1 MPLILGTNSIKD
13 TGYNVA
19 NSLRFNGGSSDYLN
33 RTNVAS
39 PTNQFKWTFS
49 FWLKISDIS
58 DSQGSGNQMLFSDF
72 TDASNR
78 GTIFLES
85 DDTLVISDRISN
97 SFTFKYQ
104 TTRKFRDV
112 SAWYHIVVNHDRTLS
127 SPATKVFVNGVQ
139 ETSFGT
145 STNPSQ
151 NGTSYFNKG
160 GQGSLIGKYGGGNE
174 YYNGYIAEAVWI
186 DGSVLDADQFGE
198 FDEDSPTI
206 WKPKDVSGLTFGNN
220 GFYLDFENASSLG
233 ADVSGNSNNFTV
245 NNLTSVDQSTDTC
258 TNNFAT
264 MNPLDNYYANS
275 TFSEGNL
282 KLVTSTSNYS
292 INTSTFWLSSG
303 KWYWEVK
310 VGTSSAND
318 MIGIANT
325 VSTSTSNYLGNNA
338 NGYAYRNPGDVFY
351 NYAGTTSTVSGF
363 GSGTL
368 ATYTAGD
375 ILMIAMDLDNS
386 KLYFGKDGTWGNSGN
401 PESGST
407 GTGAVS
413 IVAVGST
420 PNGFYTPAL
429 SEWNNTSAVL
439 TAEINFGSPSFA
451 ISSGNSDANGY
462 GNFEYSVPSGYYSI
476 NTKNLAEFG

>member
-13 TGYNVA
+13 TGYDVA

-49 FWLKISDIS
+49 FWLKISDIT
-58 DSQGSGNQMLFSDF
+58 DAQGSGNQMLFSDF

-104 TTRKFRDV
+104 TTRKFRDP
-112 SAWYHIVVNHDRTLS
+112 SAWFHIVVNHDRTLS

-139 ETSFGT
+139 ETSFST

-151 NGTSYFNKG
+151 NGTSFFNKG
-160 GQGSLIGKYGGGNE
+160 SQGSLIGKYGGGNE
-174 YYNGYIAEAVWI
+174 FYNGYICEAIWI

-264 MNPLDNYYANS
+264 LNPLAIPTSGGAN
-275 TFSEGNL
+275 TFSNGNL
-282 KLVTSTSNYS
+282 EITNSADANRTSF
-292 INTSTFWLSSG
+292 STIGVQSG
-303 KWYWEVK
+303 KWYYECK
-310 VGTSSAND
+310 VLSGEMKQFIGISKPQDSVDRIGNSAN
-318 MIGIANT
+318 
-325 VSTSTSNYLGNNA
+325 SY
-338 NGYAYRNPGDVFY
+338 GYATETARKYNNSSFSSYGTTASSGDIIMVAFDAD
-351 NYAGTTSTVSGF
+351 NGAIWVGKNGTWFASATQSEIEAGTTTNAMYSSITIDDFFMMGF
-363 GSGTL
+363 SME
-368 ATYTAGD
+368 D
-375 ILMIAMDLDNS
+375 SNIQ
-386 KLYFGKDGTWGNSGN
+386 
-401 PESGST
+401 
-407 GTGAVS
+407 V
-413 IVAVGST
+413 
-420 PNGFYTPAL
+420 
-429 SEWNNTSAVL
+429 
-439 TAEINFGSPSFA
+439 NFGSPMYA

-462 GNFEYSVPSGYYSI
+462 GNFEYAVPSGYYAL

>member
-49 FWLKISDIS
+49 FWLKISDIT
-58 DSQGSGNQMLFSDF
+58 DAQGSGNQMLFSDF

-104 TTRKFRDV
+104 TTRKFRDP
-112 SAWYHIVVNHDRTLS
+112 SSWYHIVVNHDRTLS

-145 STNPSQ
+145 STDPSQ

-186 DGSVLDADQFGE
+186 DGSALDADQFGE

-220 GFYLDFENASSLG
+220 GFYLDFEDSSALG
-233 ADVSGNSNNFTV
+233 NDAAGSNNFTV
-245 NNLTSVDQSTDTC
+245 NNLTSIDQSTDTC

-264 MNPLDNYYANS
+264 ANPLLNTTPTY
-275 TFSEGNL
+275 SEGNL
-282 KLVTSTSNYS
+282 NIVTTNGNNLGGVST
-292 INTSTFWLSSG
+292 IGVNTG
-303 KWYWEVK
+303 KWYAEFK
-310 VGTSSAND
+310 VIAND
-318 MIGIANT
+318 TCAMLGIDSDPSESARLDASTEAFPGRYATGYGYSFNGNKFNNNSDSSYGNTYTTNDIIGIA
-325 VSTSTSNYLGNNA
+325 L
-338 NGYAYRNPGDVFY
+338 
-351 NYAGTTSTVSGF
+351 
-363 GSGTL
+363 
-368 ATYTAGD
+368 
-375 ILMIAMDLDNS
+375 DLDNN
-386 KLYFGKDGTWGNSGN
+386 KLYFSKNGTFQNSGD
-401 PESGST
+401 PTSGAT
-407 GTGAVS
+407 GTGAIS
-413 IVAVGST
+413 ITDPSSQPTGNYFFVTGDGSRSRAST
-420 PNGFYTPAL
+420 F
-429 SEWNNTSAVL
+429 SC
-439 TAEINFGSPSFA
+439 NFGSPSFS
-451 ISSGNSDANGY
+451 ISSGNADANGF
-462 GNFEYSVPSGYYSI
+462 GNFEYAVPSGYYSL

>member
-151 NGTSYFNKG
+151 NGTSFFNKG
-160 GQGSLIGKYGGGNE
+160 SQGSLIGKYGGGNE
-174 YYNGYIAEAVWI
+174 FYNGYICEAVWI

-198 FDEDSPTI
+198 FDEDSPTV

-220 GFYLDFENASSLG
+220 GFYLDFENSGALG
-233 ADVSGNSNNFTV
+233 TDVSGNSNNFTV
-245 NNLTSVDQSTDTC
+245 NNLTSIDQTTDTC

-264 MNPLDNYYANS
+264 FNPLGKANLTYA
-275 TFSEGNL
+275 EGNTKITNSSGAHNGSL
-282 KLVTSTSNYS
+282 STLAVNK
-292 INTSTFWLSSG
+292 G
-303 KWYWEVK
+303 KWYYEVK
-310 VGTSSAND
+310 FIDGSQTRSMAGICKVTDNLDNEYVGDTANSYGYFRSNGNKFNNSVSSSY
-318 MIGIANT
+318 G
-325 VSTSTSNYLGNNA
+325 STPSNNSIISVA
-338 NGYAYRNPGDVFY
+338 FDADNGTLWFGLNGTWQNSATKSEIE
-351 NYAGTTSTVSGF
+351 AGTTTNSAFSSITMDDFFAFACSGED
-363 GSGTL
+363 
-368 ATYTAGD
+368 ATCQA
-375 ILMIAMDLDNS
+375 
-386 KLYFGKDGTWGNSGN
+386 
-401 PESGST
+401 
-407 GTGAVS
+407 
-413 IVAVGST
+413 
-420 PNGFYTPAL
+420 
-429 SEWNNTSAVL
+429 
-439 TAEINFGSPSFA
+439 NFGSPSYA
-451 ISSGNSDANGY
+451 ISSGNTDGNGY
-462 GNFEYSVPSGYYSI
+462 GNFEYEVPSGYYSL